1 MNIVKESLA
10 KLLATEN
17 LIVEHRP
24 VETASFEVFSR
35 VLTLPTW
42 EHECNDVTDMFIAHE
57 VGHALYTPEDTDWL
71 DEVPQTFLN
80 VTEDIRIEKLIKRRY
95 EGLPKTFF
103 KGYQALD
110 IDEFFGIADTDLS
123 TLNLADKI
131 NLQYKIGN
139 YRDIPFT
146 KEEATF
152 LPKCD
157 ALETFDDA
165 VALAKEIFAFCQEQL
180 DKQQK
185 EEAPQQDDAPKSNN
199 SLEDSSTGQSQNNN
213 TVESSDA
220 PTGDSDEE
228 GQEDQEQTETP
239 FDSNLEPVDILKDTD
254 SEDQQEWHGNPTTT
268 QAGRQNGPSD
278 FSPTP
283 QVSTAQAAT
292 RSQKK
297 LVNKSAGENIYVEV
311 PNIPIKYLVSNKDVQ
326 DYLTQHYANVDNL
339 RRQTEWADSY
349 DHDMAMFKV
358 KDLDASDVAY
368 REFKTSANKE
378 VNYLV
383 KEFEMKKAADGYARA
398 TTSRTGVLDTANL
411 HTYKYNDDLFKKIT
425 TIPDAKS
432 HGLIFNIDWSG
443 SMHHQILDTIKQTL
457 TLVSFCRKVGIDYDV
472 YLFSDAYEYHGS
484 YHDVAEESL
493 INGKVILDNF
503 NMLNVL
509 SSRTNKRT
517 ADRQQLNLFR
527 LASSII
533 NYGHSAV
540 PKKMG
545 LGGTPLNESLLAM
558 NEIIPEF
565 KTRTGA
571 QKVHVVCLTDG
582 DGNPLRAGKKYVDR
596 EGTESIFAS
605 HMGAGYILRDRKTG
619 RMYPFEGGYYHGQ
632 TRQFVSYLR
641 DRFPECSFMNIRLLG
656 QGEWH
661 RFKMDCFGDD
671 DYTEDNIARA
681 NAEWKKTKTFI
692 CASSYWTVQYGLA
705 ASALNTDVEFEPKS
719 DSKAD
724 IKRAF
729 VKSLKGKKM
738 NKKILS
744 SFIDQIA

>member
-24 VETASFEVFSR
+24 VETAQFEVYSR

-42 EHECNDVTDMFIAHE
+42 EHECNAVIDMFIAHE
-57 VGHALYTPEDTDWL
+57 VGHALYTPQDNEWL
-71 DEVPQTFLN
+71 EEVPQMFLN

-110 IDEFFGIADTDLS
+110 IDEFFGLTDTDLS
-123 TLNLADKI
+123 QLNLADKI
-131 NLQYKIGN
+131 NLYYKIGN

-146 KEEATF
+146 TEEAAF

-165 VALAKEIFAFCQEQL
+165 VALAKEIFLFCKEQL
-180 DKQQK
+180 DNKQS
-185 EEAPQQDDAPKSNN
+185 EEAPQQDDALDSNN
-199 SLEDSSTGQSQNNN
+199 PLEDLSTGKSENNN
-213 TVESSDA
+213 PVESSDA
-220 PTGDSDEE
+220 PTEGEEE
-228 GQEDQEQTETP
+228 GEEVESTI
-239 FDSNLEPVDILKDTD
+239 SNLEPIDILKDRD
-254 SEDQQEWHGNPTTT
+254 SQSDEQEEWHGNPTS
-268 QAGRQNGPSD
+268 AGRQNGPSD
-278 FSPTP
+278 STP

-292 RSQKK
+292 QSQKK
-297 LVNKSAGENIYVEV
+297 LVNKEAGENIYVEV
-311 PNIPIKYLVSNKDVQ
+311 PEIPIKYIISNKEIQ
-326 DYLTQHYANVDNL
+326 DYLSEHYAIVDAF
-339 RRQTEWADSY
+339 RRQTDFADQY
-349 DHDMAMFKV
+349 DHESSMWKV
-358 KDLDASDVAY
+358 KDLDASDASY
-368 REFKTSANKE
+368 RAFKTSANKE

-472 YLFSDAYEYHGS
+472 YLFTDGYEYHGS
-484 YHDVAEESL
+484 YHDVAKEDL

-509 SSRTNKRT
+509 SSRTNKRIS
-517 ADRQQLNLFR
+517 DKQQQNLFR
-527 LASSII
+527 LASSIV
-533 NYGHSAV
+533 NYGHGAI

-565 KTRTGA
+565 KKRTGA

-596 EGTESIFAS
+596 DGTESLFAS
-605 HMGAGYILRDRKTG
+605 HMGHGYILRDRKTG
-619 RMYPFEGGYYHGQ
+619 KMYKFSGDYYSGQ

-641 DRFPECSFMNIRLLG
+641 DRFPECSFMNIRLLVS
-656 QGEWH
+656 GEWH
-661 RFKMDCFGDD
+661 RFKRDCFGDD
-671 DYTEDNIARA
+671 HTCEKEARA
-681 NAEWKKTKTFI
+681 NAEWKKTRAFI

-705 ASALNTDVEFEPKS
+705 TSALNADAEFDVAE
-719 DSKAD
+719 DATKAQ
-724 IKRAF
+724 IKKAF
-729 VKSLKGKKM
+729 TKSLKGKKM

-744 SFIDQIA
+744 SFIEQIA

>member
-24 VETASFEVFSR
+24 VETAQFEVYSR

-42 EHECNDVTDMFIAHE
+42 EHECNDVIDMFIAHE
-57 VGHALYTPEDTDWL
+57 VGHALYTPEDNEWL
-71 DEVPQTFLN
+71 DEVPQLFLN

-110 IDEFFGIADTDLS
+110 IDEFFGLNNKDL
-123 TLNLADKI
+123 TQLNLADKI

-146 KEEATF
+146 TEEAAF

-165 VALAKEIFAFCQEQL
+165 VALAKEIFIFCQEQL

-185 EEAPQQDDAPKSNN
+185 EEAPQQDDALDSNN
-199 SLEDSSTGQSQNNN
+199 PLEDLSTGKSDNNN
-213 TVESSDA
+213 TVESSNA
-220 PTGDSDEE
+220 PTEAGEEE
-228 GQEDQEQTETP
+228 GQEEATDLQP
-239 FDSNLEPVDILKDTD
+239 IDILKDRDAQPTD
-254 SEDQQEWHGNPTTT
+254 EQEEWHGNPTT
-268 QAGRQNGPSD
+268 QAGRQNGPTD
-278 FSPTP
+278 ATP

-292 RSQKK
+292 ESQKK
-297 LVNKSAGENIYVEV
+297 FVNKEAGENIYVEV
-311 PNIPIKYLVSNKDVQ
+311 PKIPINYMVSNKDIQ
-326 DYLTQHYANVDNL
+326 DYLSDHYANTESL
-339 RRQTEWADSY
+339 RRRTDFADEY
-349 DHDMAMFKV
+349 DLEQSKWRLQ
-358 KDLDASDVAY
+358 DLDASDAAY
-368 REFKTSANKE
+368 KAFKTSSNKE

-398 TTSRTGVLDTANL
+398 TTSRTGILDTANL

-432 HGLIFNIDWSG
+432 HGLIFNVDWSG
-443 SMHHQILDTIKQTL
+443 SMHHQVLDTIKQTL

-472 YLFSDAYEYHGS
+472 YLFTDAYEYHGS

-493 INGKVILDNF
+493 INGKVILANF
-503 NMLNVL
+503 NMINVL
-509 SSRTNKRT
+509 SSKTNKRV
-517 ADRQQLNLFR
+517 ADRQQQNLYR
-527 LASSII
+527 LASSIV
-533 NYGHSAV
+533 NYGGAAV
-540 PKKMG
+540 PQKLR
-545 LGGTPLNESLLAM
+545 LGGTPLNESLIAM
-558 NEIIPEF
+558 NDIIPEF

-596 EGTESIFAS
+596 DGTESLFAS
-605 HMGAGYILRDRKTG
+605 HMGNGYILRDRKTG
-619 RMYPFEGGYYHGQ
+619 RMYKFSGDYYSGQ

-656 QGEWH
+656 SGEWH
-661 RFKMDCFGDD
+661 RFKVDCFGDQ
-671 DYTEDNIARA
+671 YTEENVARA
-681 NAEWKKTKTFI
+681 NAEWKKTKSFI

-705 ASALNTDVEFEPKS
+705 ASALNTDAEFEPKS

-744 SFIDQIA
+744 SFIEQIA

>member
-24 VETASFEVFSR
+24 VETAQFEVYSR

-57 VGHALYTPEDTDWL
+57 VGHALYTPQDNDWL
-71 DEVPQTFLN
+71 DDVPQLFLN

-110 IDEFFGIADTDLS
+110 IDEFFGLNNKDLN

-146 KEEATF
+146 AEEAAF

-185 EEAPQQDDAPKSNN
+185 EEAPEQDDALDSNN
-199 SLEDSSTGQSQNNN
+199 PLEDLSTGRSQNNDPI
-213 TVESSDA
+213 ESSDA
-220 PTGDSDEE
+220 PTGEGEEE
-228 GQEDQEQTETP
+228 GQEETETP
-239 FDSNLEPVDILKDTD
+239 FNSNLEPIDILKDRD
-254 SEDQQEWHGNPTTT
+254 SEEEQEWHGNPST

-278 FSPTP
+278 TPSTP

-292 RSQKK
+292 QSQKK
-297 LVNKSAGENIYVEV
+297 LVNKAAGENIYVEV
-311 PNIPIKYLVSNKDVQ
+311 PNIPINYLVSNKDVQ
-326 DYLTQHYANVDNL
+326 DHLTQHYANVDSL
-339 RRQTEWADSY
+339 RHQTDFADAY
-349 DHDMAMFKV
+349 DHDHAMWKV
-358 KDLDASDVAY
+358 KDLDASDAAY
-368 REFKTSANKE
+368 RAFKTSANKE

-398 TTSRTGVLDTANL
+398 TTSRTGILDTANL

-425 TIPDAKS
+425 TIPDSKS

-493 INGKVILDNF
+493 INGKVIIDNF

-509 SSRTNKRT
+509 SSRTNKRV
-517 ADRQQLNLFR
+517 ADRQQQNLFR
-527 LASSII
+527 LASSIV

-558 NEIIPEF
+558 NDIIPEF

-596 EGTESIFAS
+596 EGTESLFAS

-619 RMYPFEGGYYHGQ
+619 RMYPFSGDYYSGQ

-671 DYTEDNIARA
+671 DYNETNIARA
-681 NAEWKKTKTFI
+681 NAEWKKTKSFI

-705 ASALNTDVEFEPKS
+705 AAALKNDAEFDVDENAT
-719 DSKAD
+719 KAQ

-729 VKSLKGKKM
+729 TKSLKGKKM

>member
-24 VETASFEVFSR
+24 VETAQFEVYSR

-42 EHECNDVTDMFIAHE
+42 EHECNDVIDMFIAHE
-57 VGHALYTPEDTDWL
+57 VGHALYTPQDNEWL
-71 DEVPQTFLN
+71 DEVPQMFLN

-110 IDEFFGIADTDLS
+110 IDEFFGLKNKDL
-123 TLNLADKI
+123 TQLNLADKI

-146 KEEATF
+146 TEEAAF

-165 VALAKEIFAFCQEQL
+165 VALAKEIFIFCQEQL

-185 EEAPQQDDAPKSNN
+185 EEAPQQDDALDSNN
-199 SLEDSSTGQSQNNN
+199 PLEDLSTGKSDNNN
-213 TVESSDA
+213 TVESSNA
-220 PTGDSDEE
+220 PTEAGEEE
-228 GQEDQEQTETP
+228 GQEEATDLQP
-239 FDSNLEPVDILKDTD
+239 IDILKDRDAQPTD
-254 SEDQQEWHGNPTTT
+254 EQEEWHGNPTT
-268 QAGRQNGPSD
+268 QAGRQNGPTD
-278 FSPTP
+278 ATP

-292 RSQKK
+292 ESQKK
-297 LVNKSAGENIYVEV
+297 FVNKEAGENIYIEV
-311 PNIPIKYLVSNKDVQ
+311 PKIPIKYNVSNQ
-326 DYLTQHYANVDNL
+326 EISDYLSDHYANTEAL
-339 RRQTEWADSY
+339 RKQTNFADEY
-349 DHDMAMFKV
+349 DLEQSKWRLQ
-358 KDLDASDVAY
+358 DLDASDAAY
-368 REFKTSANKE
+368 RAFKTSSNKE

-398 TTSRTGVLDTANL
+398 TTSRTGILDTANL

-472 YLFSDAYEYHGS
+472 YLFTDAYEYHGS
-484 YHDVAEESL
+484 YHDVAKESL
-493 INGKVILDNF
+493 IDGKVILDNF
-503 NMLNVL
+503 NMINVL
-509 SSRTNKRT
+509 SSKTNKRV
-517 ADRQQLNLFR
+517 ADRQQQNLYR
-527 LASSII
+527 LASSIV
-533 NYGHSAV
+533 NYGGAAV
-540 PKKMG
+540 PQKLR
-545 LGGTPLNESLLAM
+545 LGGTPLNESLIAM
-558 NEIIPEF
+558 NDIIPEF

-582 DGNPLRAGKKYVDR
+582 DGNPLRAGKKYVDSY
-596 EGTESIFAS
+596 GTESLFAS

-619 RMYPFEGGYYHGQ
+619 RMYKFSGDYYSGQ

-656 QGEWH
+656 SGEWH
-661 RFKMDCFGDD
+661 RFKVDCFGDQ
-671 DYTEDNIARA
+671 YTEENVARA
-681 NAEWKKTKTFI
+681 NAEWKKTKSFI

-705 ASALNTDVEFEPKS
+705 ASALNTDSEFEPKS

-744 SFIDQIA
+744 SFIEQIA

>member
-24 VETASFEVFSR
+24 VETAQFEVYSR

-42 EHECNDVTDMFIAHE
+42 EHECNDVIDMFIAHE
-57 VGHALYTPEDTDWL
+57 VGHALYTPEDSDWL
-71 DEVPQTFLN
+71 DEVPQLFLN

-110 IDEFFGIADTDLS
+110 IDEFFGLNNKDIS
-123 TLNLADKI
+123 QLNLADKI

-146 KEEATF
+146 AEEAAF

-165 VALAKEIFAFCQEQL
+165 VALAKEIFVFCKEQL

-185 EEAPQQDDAPKSNN
+185 EEAPHKEDATDSNN
-199 SLEDSSTGQSQNNN
+199 PLEDLSTGKSENNN
-213 TVESSDA
+213 TVESSSA
-220 PTGDSDEE
+220 PTDQGEEE
-228 GQEDQEQTETP
+228 GQEEATDLQP
-239 FDSNLEPVDILKDTD
+239 IDILKDTD
-254 SEDQQEWHGNPTTT
+254 TESTEPEEWHGNPSV
-268 QAGRQNGPSD
+268 AGRQNGPSD
-278 FSPTP
+278 SDP

-292 RSQKK
+292 QSQKK
-297 LVNKSAGENIYVEV
+297 LVNKEAGENIYVEV
-311 PNIPIKYLVSNKDVQ
+311 PKIPINYNVSNQEISDYLSEHYAKVDAFRRQANFADEYDMEQARWRVQ
-326 DYLTQHYANVDNL
+326 D
-339 RRQTEWADSY
+339 
-349 DHDMAMFKV
+349 M
-358 KDLDASDVAY
+358 DASDAAY
-368 REFKTSANKE
+368 RAFKTSSNKE

-432 HGLIFNIDWSG
+432 HGLIFNVDWSG

-472 YLFSDAYEYHGS
+472 YLFTDAYHKHTRS
-484 YHDVAEESL
+484 YHDVCKEDQ
-493 INGKVILDNF
+493 IVGHIILDNF

-509 SSRTNKRT
+509 TSKSNNRQH
-517 ADRQQLNLFR
+517 DRQILNLFR
-527 LASSII
+527 IAYAISTNRSHV
-533 NYGHSAV
+533 GV
-540 PKKMG
+540 PYTLHM
-545 LGGTPLNESLLAM
+545 GGTPLNESLISM
-558 NEIIPEF
+558 NEIIPAF
-565 KTRTGA
+565 KKRTGA

-582 DGNPLRAGKKYVDR
+582 DGHPLRAAKRYVCKHTN
-596 EGTESIFAS
+596 EEEIFAS
-605 HMGAGYILRDRKTG
+605 HMGQGYFLRDRKTG
-619 RMYPFEGGYYHGQ
+619 KMYAFEGGYYYSQ
-632 TRQFVSYLR
+632 TNQFVHYLR
-641 DRFPECSFMNIRLLG
+641 DRFPECSIMNIRLLG
-656 QGEWH
+656 SGEWH
-661 RFKMDCFGDD
+661 RFKQSCLGDE
-671 DYTEDNIARA
+671 YNEENIKRA
-681 NAEWKKTKTFI
+681 DAQWRKTKTFI
-692 CASSYWTVQYGLA
+692 CLASAWSVQYGLA
-705 ASALNTDVEFEPKS
+705 AASLNSDTEFEV
-719 DSKAD
+719 DENATKAQ
-724 IKRAF
+724 IKKAF
-729 VKSLKGKKM
+729 TKSLGGKKM
-738 NKKILS
+738 NKRILS

>member
-24 VETASFEVFSR
+24 VETAMFDVTNR

-42 EHECNDVTDMFIAHE
+42 EHENNDVVDMFIAHE
-57 VGHALYTPEDTDWL
+57 VGHALYTPDDTDWL
-71 DEVPQTFLN
+71 AEVNQQFLN

-95 EGLPKTFF
+95 QGLPKTFF
-103 KGYQALD
+103 RGYQALP

-146 KEEATF
+146 SEEAAF

-157 ALETFDDA
+157 ALETFDEA
-165 VALAKEIFAFCQEQL
+165 IALAKEIQTYCKEQL
-180 DKQQK
+180 EKQQK
-185 EEAPQQDDAPKSNN
+185 QESPKQEEAQEQPSADKDQGERSSSQSSSIPQDAPEQGDAQ
-199 SLEDSSTGQSQNNN
+199 EDADTQESPFDNIEPIDINKE
-213 TVESSDA
+213 TVEQPESKESA
-220 PTGDSDEE
+220 PE
-228 GQEDQEQTETP
+228 GT
-239 FDSNLEPVDILKDTD
+239 
-254 SEDQQEWHGNPTTT
+254 PTT
-268 QAGRQNGPSD
+268 AGRGNGPQDVS
-278 FSPTP
+278 TP
-283 QVSTAQAAT
+283 QVTTAQAAEY
-292 RSQKK
+292 SQKK
-297 LVNKSAGENIYVEV
+297 LVNKAVDNTYVEI
-311 PNIPIKYLVSNKDVQ
+311 PNRIPSKYLVSNDEVTTYMDKFYAEKDAVRNRK
-326 DYLTQHYANVDNL
+326 DFADDWDLTQARNVINDMDQTL
-339 RRQTEWADSY
+339 ELFRQ
-349 DHDMAMFKV
+349 FKV
-358 KDLDASDVAY
+358 SNA
-368 REFKTSANKE
+368 KE

-425 TIPDAKS
+425 TIPDSKS

-457 TLVSFCRKVGIDYDV
+457 ILVSFCRKVGIDYDV

-509 SSRTNKRT
+509 SSRTNKRV

-619 RMYPFEGGYYHGQ
+619 KMYPFEGGYYHGQ

>member
-24 VETASFEVFSR
+24 VETAQFEVYSR

-42 EHECNDVTDMFIAHE
+42 EHECNDVVDMFIAHE
-57 VGHALYTPEDTDWL
+57 VGHALYTPQDNEWL
-71 DEVPQTFLN
+71 DEVPQLFLN

-110 IDEFFGIADTDLS
+110 IDEFFGLTNKDL
-123 TLNLADKI
+123 TQLNLADKI

-146 KEEATF
+146 TEEAAF

-157 ALETFDDA
+157 ALETFEDA
-165 VALAKEIFAFCQEQL
+165 VALAKEIFIFCKEQL

-185 EEAPQQDDAPKSNN
+185 EEAPHQDDALDSNN
-199 SLEDSSTGQSQNNN
+199 PLEDLSTGKSENNN
-213 TVESSDA
+213 PVESSDA
-220 PTGDSDEE
+220 PTDGEEEE
-228 GQEDQEQTETP
+228 GQEVESP
-239 FDSNLEPVDILKDTD
+239 FDNIEPVDILKDKNTEPTD
-254 SEDQQEWHGNPTTT
+254 EKEEWHGNPTT
-268 QAGRQNGPSD
+268 AGRQNGPQDS
-278 FSPTP
+278 TP
-283 QVSTAQAAT
+283 EVSTAQAAT
-292 RSQKK
+292 QSQKK
-297 LVNKSAGENIYVEV
+297 FVNKEAGENTYVEV
-311 PNIPIKYLVSNKDVQ
+311 PNIPIKYLVSNKEVQ
-326 DYLTQHYANVDNL
+326 DHLTDHYAKTDAL
-339 RRQTEWADSY
+339 RLQTDFDSEY
-349 DHDMAMFKV
+349 SHDQARWLV
-358 KDLDASDVAY
+358 NDLDASDAAY
-368 REFKTSANKE
+368 RAFKTSSNKE

-398 TTSRTGVLDTANL
+398 ITSRTGVLDTANL

-472 YLFSDAYEYHGS
+472 YLFTDAYEYHGS

-509 SSRTNKRT
+509 SSKTNRRV
-517 ADRQQLNLFR
+517 ADKQQQNLFR
-527 LASSII
+527 LASSICH
-533 NYGHSAV
+533 YGSAAV

-545 LGGTPLNESLLAM
+545 LGGTPLNESLISM

-582 DGNPLRAGKKYVDR
+582 DGHPLRAGRKYVNAIG
-596 EGTESIFAS
+596 EEETFAS
-605 HMGAGYILRDRKTG
+605 HMGQGFILRDRKTG
-619 RMYPFEGGYYHGQ
+619 KMYKFSGDYYSGQ

-656 QGEWH
+656 SGEWH
-661 RFKMDCFGDD
+661 RFKSDCFGDD
-671 DYTEDNIARA
+671 YTEDKVERA
-681 NAEWKKTKTFI
+681 NAEWKKTKSFI

-705 ASALNTDVEFEPKS
+705 ASSLNTDAEFDVAE
-719 DSKAD
+719 DATKAQ
-724 IKRAF
+724 IKKAF
-729 VKSLKGKKM
+729 TKSLKGKKM

>member
-24 VETASFEVFSR
+24 VETASFEVYSR

-57 VGHALYTPEDTDWL
+57 VGHALYTPEDSDWL
-71 DEVPQTFLN
+71 DEVPQMFLN

-110 IDEFFGIADTDLS
+110 IDEFFGLVDKDLN

-146 KEEATF
+146 AEEAAF

-165 VALAKEIFAFCQEQL
+165 VALAKEIFSFCQEQL
-180 DKQQK
+180 DKQK
-185 EEAPQQDDAPKSNN
+185 EEAPQQDDALDSNN
-199 SLEDSSTGQSQNNN
+199 PLEDLSTGKSENNN
-213 TVESSDA
+213 TVESSNA
-220 PTGDSDEE
+220 PTGNDE
-228 GQEDQEQTETP
+228 QDDAEDTETP
-239 FDSNLEPVDILKDTD
+239 FDSNLEPVDILKDRD
-254 SEDQQEWHGNPTTT
+254 SEEEQEWHGNPST

-278 FSPTP
+278 TPSTP

-292 RSQKK
+292 QSQKK
-297 LVNKSAGENIYVEV
+297 LVNKTAGENIYVEV
-311 PNIPIKYLVSNKDVQ
+311 PNIPINYLVSNKDVQ
-326 DYLTQHYANVDNL
+326 DYLTQHYVNVDAT
-339 RRQTEWADSY
+339 RHQTDWADAY
-349 DHDMAMFKV
+349 DHDMAMWKV
-358 KDLDASDVAY
+358 KDLDASDAAY
-368 REFKTSANKE
+368 RAFKTSANKE

-425 TIPDAKS
+425 TIPDSKS

-509 SSRTNKRT
+509 SSRTNKRV
-517 ADRQQLNLFR
+517 ADRQQQNLFR
-527 LASSII
+527 LASSIV

-596 EGTESIFAS
+596 EGTESLFAS

-619 RMYPFEGGYYHGQ
+619 RMYPFSGDYYSGQ

-671 DYTEDNIARA
+671 DYNETNIARA
-681 NAEWKKTKTFI
+681 NAEWKKTKSFI

-705 ASALNTDVEFEPKS
+705 AAALKNDAEFDVDENAT
-719 DSKAD
+719 KAQ

-729 VKSLKGKKM
+729 TKSLKGKKM